1 MGPWLIKCERERGE
15 VRKEGGGEREGLSGD
30 ISTGKIMVQY
40 DNH

>member
-1 MGPWLIKCERERGE
+1 MCVRERERGS
-15 VRKEGGGEREGLSGD
+15 KKKKGEGEEEREGLSGD